1 MFATAQAVT
10 ILSGV
15 KADEEIEAI
24 VAGVNSKIERRLS
37 RVMLTSEI
45 TDRFD
50 VSHSSRN
57 LFYLAGYPV
66 KSVEAVKVLGK
77 PVAEY
82 RIDLERGRL
91 TVGGFLPQGINV
103 VEVDYLGGMADTAEE
118 LREKYPELTYEAN
131 KQVVFEY
138 KRMKNIA
145 SKSSALSEAVTEV
158 FETFEMRKELIAA
171 IDVVRRKVFVV

>member
-1 MFATAQAVT
+1 MFASAQAVT

-37 RVMLTSEI
+37 RVVLTSEI

-50 VSHSSRN
+50 VSHSSRK
-57 LFYLAGYPV
+57 LFYLSAYPV
-66 KSVEAVKVLGK
+66 EMVSDVRVSGESITDYKVD
-77 PVAEY
+77 Y
-82 RIDLERGRL
+82 RRGRL
-91 TVGGFLPQGINV
+91 TVGVSLPQGIDV
-103 VEVDYLGGMADTAEE
+103 VEIDYVGGMADTPEK

-158 FETFEMRKELIAA
+158 FEPFEMRKELVAA